1 MGLVLSDPTLD
12 RWVYADASWARV
24 ASLLP
29 VVKACAREGDT
40 VARKVLDDA
49 VYELSCSLKAVVD
62 RLKLNGNGI
71 MLPPHSICAG
81 TYAAEYGVRNALVKE
96 ASGCC

>member
-1 MGLVLSDPTLD
+1 LGLLLLSDPTLD
-12 RWVYADASWARV
+12 RWVYADAAWARV

-49 VYELSCSLKAVVD
+49 VYELSCSVKAVVT

-71 MLPPHSICAG
+71 MLLPHSICAG
-81 TYAAEYGVRNALVKE
+81 TYAAEY
-96 ASGCC
+96 